1 MPDSGEYHPRRWSR
15 QRKIVNLK
23 RKEGKDENKRK
34 SKPYEKITNG
44 EKQIVESKNG
54 EEWRKRKESAGV
66 DEKTQSQTERQE
78 QEMAG
83 LVHESE

>member
-1 MPDSGEYHPRRWSR
+1 VPDSGEYHPRRWSR
-15 QRKIVNLK
+15 QWEIVNLK

-66 DEKTQSQTERQE
+66 DEKNTKPDRETGARNGG
-78 QEMAG
+78 AG
-83 LVHESE
+83 SRK